1 MKFLQLYR
9 NAFNDIQRNV
19 WILATAMF
27 INRSGSMVLLF
38 ASLYFT
44 KQLHFSMTDAGL
56 IMSCY
61 GIGSI
66 LGSYFGGWLTD
77 RKNAYIIMQVSLISC
92 GFILLTILLTE
103 SKYIIAL
110 IIFSYA
116 FAADMF
122 RPANSASI
130 ASFSTP
136 ENRTRS
142 VSLMRLAINLG
153 FSVGP
158 AIGGFVALYLGYK
171 WLFVIDAFSSFGAA
185 LLLYFY
191 LPKKINQPHAK
202 AHHVLNDS
210 NTSAYR
216 DYIYLVFIG
225 LTAIYGICF
234 FQIFA
239 SIPQYF
245 DRVSHY
251 SETTIGWLM
260 ALNGF
265 IVVMLEMPMV
275 AYLENKR
282 NNFNYIIWGCLCVTF
297 ALLLLY
303 FGQSLMLFAVA
314 YTFVMTFS
322 EIFAM
327 PFMMSFVLSRG
338 LKERQGQYSALYS
351 IAYGIANIAAPSVG
365 LSIAH
370 QYGFD
375 AMFVFIS
382 VLSISAAIG
391 FGILKMKLKTMNS

>member
-1 MKFLQLYR
+1 
-9 NAFNDIQRNV
+9 
-19 WILATAMF
+19 
-27 INRSGSMVLLF
+27 MVLLF

-77 RKNAYIIMQVSLISC
+77 RKNAYSIMQVSLISC
-92 GFILLTILLTE
+92 GLILLSILLTE
-103 SKYIIAL
+103 SKYLIAL

-130 ASFSTP
+130 ATFSTS

-191 LPKKINQPHAK
+191 LPKEINQPHSK

-210 NTSAYR
+210 STSAYR
-216 DYIYLVFIG
+216 DYVYLFFIG

-265 IVVMLEMPMV
+265 IVVVMEMPMV

-282 NNFNYIIWGCLCVTF
+282 NKFNYIIWGCLCIAV
-297 ALLLLY
+297 ALTLLY
-303 FGQSLMLFAVA
+303 LGNSIMLVAIA
-314 YTFVMTFS
+314 YTFVMTVS

-338 LKERQGQYSALYS
+338 KKERQGQYSALYS
-351 IAYGIANIAAPSVG
+351 MAYGIANIAAPSVG
-365 LSIAH
+365 LTIAH
-370 QYGFD
+370 QFGFNS
-375 AMFVFIS
+375 MFVFMSI
-382 VLSISAAIG
+382 LSISAAVG
-391 FGILKMKLKTMNS
+391 FGILKLKLKTMNS